1 MILTFSRNTSL
12 NLNEEK
18 EEEDKKKQDFC
29 EWFAYKYIFH
39 ILFAFVALESYL
51 SYNELKYML
60 LL

>member
-1 MILTFSRNTSL
+1 MILTFSRSTSL

-18 EEEDKKKQDFC
+18 EEDKRKQDFC
-29 EWFAYKYIFH
+29 EWFAYKYRFH
-39 ILFAFVALESYL
+39 ILFAFVAVESYL